1 MARFTK
7 IVLIVLL
14 IIIAN
19 KAFAKSPPPGT
30 GTANVPANIL
40 IMLDNSGSMQSQ
52 LQSAAK
58 LYYPVDVNVDSKGN
72 VYVLEYSSNSIK
84 VFDSSGNFL
93 RSFGGWGDSRS
104 NCNRWSN
111 ARQFDIYNDYIY
123 IADTY
128 NHRVSKLTLTGS
140 CVWTARGYTG
150 SGGREPSSVAGSY
163 PSAIVGGNGY
173 IWVGSGDGYICS
185 FNAGTGSRV
194 WQYCARP
201 RGNSW
206 IWGMS
211 INKSNNKL
219 AIAHY
224 SSSRIG
230 IGTISGYQIVQ
241 NYNNPYQSTYYH
253 YCSSGSFT
261 DTAWDTSGYVYSVDV
276 TYHRLTK
283 WRETTTSCSTI
294 ASTGSYS
301 TSSGFRYPYGMEID
315 SSNNIYVAD
324 YYNFAIRKYNTSL
337 VQTATIGGLSDTR
350 LEAAKKAIKK
360 IVSNSELTKGANFGL
375 MQWSVPYYNR
385 ILVPIS
391 SNGANLIY
399 NAVNNVSAVGWD
411 TQLYGAL
418 QTARSYFFGSSS
430 PIISGAT
437 CQKNFIIVIS
447 DGYWGNHSQ
456 VVNLVKSMR
465 SANPSIK
472 TIAVGFALGGSNS
485 NYTSLAQAGCA
496 FGDEPSCTKSYPLYA
511 DNEAQLI
518 SSLTEAI
525 KQIISS
531 TLTFT
536 TPAVMSDVTKG
547 DYVYQ
552 STFECEPYKQ
562 WKGHLKKHKINT
574 NGTLAAA
581 EWDAA
586 DKLNAKAASA
596 RNIWTVGISST
607 GLNNFITSNRDELKI
622 KLFPNATPT
631 NTQVDNLINFTRG
644 LDSYDENKNG
654 NTSETRHKLADI
666 YHSDISVVGPPD
678 QSTEYQNTYQ
688 DSYYRNINKYENFKS
703 GSGCGGSCQN
713 RKEIVL
719 AGSNG
724 GMLHAF
730 DSSNGEEL
738 WAFIPPSLL
747 GELSKVISNRANTSN
762 AIYGV
767 DGSPIV
773 KDIYYNNSWKTV
785 VITGLGAGG
794 HSYFALD
801 ITNPNSPSHLFTI
814 DNDPFAKIINFW
826 DVNGN
831 QTQFG
836 YASGGIGS
844 EYDYRKL
851 GEAWSNPRIIRMK
864 VPNSNNLL
872 VDKWV
877 AVFGGGFNGATNPN
891 YGSAVFVMDLENNGL
906 LLKKIDITDSSSS
919 NIVNSIPSDLTVIT
933 ADSTTKANYNGAIV
947 YASDLEGKITKINLT
962 DKGTLYQTTQLF
974 DAQSNTTNG
983 RYIYKTAEATINDDN
998 NLWLYFGTG
1007 DIQRI
1012 QDRNSN
1018 ILNRLYGI
1026 KDKDFPEFLNIN
1038 SAGTISNCKSSG
1050 LGCPATGDLGW
1061 YVDLPNS
1068 RKLTAMP
1075 TVQGDSVYFP
1085 LYEPTLS
1092 SNICSYGD
1100 AWLYALNSKCG
1111 NSLYSYPKKLGTG
1124 VLTKVV
1130 TNKSKIILGI
1140 SGTAAQGTGFN
1151 NQGNL
1156 LIGDAVGKSQVQDV
1170 IKTET
1175 WKEN

>member
-7 IVLIVLL
+7 IILIVLL
-14 IIIAN
+14 VIIAN

-40 IMLDNSGSMQSQ
+40 IMLDNSGSMSSQ
-52 LQSAAK
+52 LQSVVQV
-58 LYYPVDVNVDSKGN
+58 YYPIDTSTDSAGN
-72 VYVLEYSSNSIK
+72 VYVLEYSNNRIQ
-84 VFDSSGNFL
+84 VFNSSGTYL
-93 RSFGGWGDSRS
+93 RSFGGYGDS
-104 NCNRWSN
+104 CNRWRN
-111 ARQFDIYNDYIY
+111 ARQFTINNDEIY

-128 NHRVSKLTLTGS
+128 NHQIKVLDLYGRCKRSDGIYDVYQNAYYPHAIAVNNNYVFVGFGLSTGRIAVLNKNNLKTA
-140 CVWTARGYTG
+140 VW
-150 SGGREPSSVAGSY
+150 P
-163 PSAIVGGNGY
+163 PQN
-173 IWVGSGDGYICS
+173 
-185 FNAGTGSRV
+185 FNPGPV
-194 WQYCARP
+194 YHQYA
-201 RGNSW
+201 
-206 IWGMS
+206 WGMS
-211 INKSNNKL
+211 VNKAGNKL
-219 AIAHY
+219 LVSDWYRNRMIEFNI
-224 SSSRIG
+224 SGPTLSFSKFSTP
-230 IGTISGYQIVQ
+230 GTISSPRSSSAGFFNYTTDNGYD
-241 NYNNPYQSTYYH
+241 
-253 YCSSGSFT
+253 SSGNVYGLDLYGHRIQKFNSSMSFQKLCC
-261 DTAWDTSGYVYSVDV
+261 G
-276 TYHRLTK
+276 
-283 WRETTTSCSTI
+283 
-294 ASTGSYS
+294 GYS
-301 TSSGFRYPYGMEID
+301 TTSGFRYPYGMHVD
-315 SSNNIYVAD
+315 SNDHIYVAD
-324 YYNFAIRKYNTSL
+324 YYNFAIRKYNTNL
-337 VQTATIGGLSDTR
+337 TEIMTIGGASDTR

-375 MQWSVPYYNR
+375 MQWSVPSYDR

-399 NAVNNVSAVGWD
+399 NAVDNVSAVGWD

-418 QTARSYFFGSSS
+418 LTARSYFFGSSS

-447 DGYWGNHSQ
+447 DGYWGDHSQ

-485 NYTSLAQAGCA
+485 NYTSLAEAGCA

-552 STFECEPYKQ
+552 STFEYEPYKQ
-562 WKGHLKKHKINT
+562 WRGHLKKHKINT

-596 RNIWTVGISST
+596 RNIWTVGISSI

-688 DSYYRNINKYENFKS
+688 DSYYRNINGYENFKT
-703 GSGCGGSCQN
+703 GSSCGGSCQN
-713 RKEIVL
+713 RKEIIL

-747 GELSKVISNRANTSN
+747 GDLSKVISSRANTSN

-801 ITNPNSPSHLFTI
+801 ITNPNSPSHLFTV

-826 DVNGN
+826 DANGN

-836 YASGGIGS
+836 YVSGGIGS
-844 EYDYRKL
+844 DYDYRKL
-851 GEAWSNPRIIRMK
+851 GEAWSTPRIIRMK
-864 VPNSNNLL
+864 VPNSSNVL

-877 AVFGGGFNGATNPN
+877 AVFGGGYNAGTNPN
-891 YGSAVFVMDLENNGL
+891 YGSAVFVMDLENSGL
-906 LLKKIDITDSSSS
+906 LLKKIDIADSTSSD
-919 NIVNSIPSDLTVIT
+919 IVNSVPSDLTVIT
-933 ADSTTKANYNGAIV
+933 SESTTLANYNGAIV

-962 DKGTLYQTTQLF
+962 DRGTLYESTQLF
-974 DAQSNTTNG
+974 DAQSSTANG
-983 RYIYKTAEATINDDN
+983 RYIYKTAEATVNDDN
-998 NLWLYFGTG
+998 TLWLYFGTG
-1007 DIQRI
+1007 DVQRI

-1018 ILNRLYGI
+1018 IQNRLYGI
-1026 KDKDFPEFLNIN
+1026 KDKDFPEFRVV
-1038 SAGTISNCKSSG
+1038 SPVGTVSKCKAAGM
-1050 LGCPATGDLGW
+1050 GCPGTEDLGW
-1061 YVDLPNS
+1061 YMDLPNS

-1075 TVQGDSVYFP
+1075 TVQGDAVYFP
-1085 LYEPTLS
+1085 LYEPLA
-1092 SNICSYGD
+1092 SNVCSYGD
-1100 AWLYALNSKCG
+1100 AILYALNSKCG
-1111 NSLYSYPKKLGTG
+1111 NSNFSKKLGTG

-1130 TNKSKIILGI
+1130 TFGSKIIMGI
-1140 SGTAAQGTGFN
+1140 SGTSDQGTGFN

-1156 LIGDAVGKSQVQDV
+1156 LIGNAVGKAQTQG

-1175 WKEN
+1175 WRQN